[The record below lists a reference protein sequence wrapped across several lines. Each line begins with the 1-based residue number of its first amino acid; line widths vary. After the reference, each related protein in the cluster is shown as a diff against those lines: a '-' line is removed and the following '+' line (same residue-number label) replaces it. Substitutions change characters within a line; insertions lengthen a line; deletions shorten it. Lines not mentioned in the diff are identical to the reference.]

1 MSASEPLSRYGV
13 ITKKNPREILLLRGT
28 GCQWRRCRFCDYH
41 LDFSLDEEKNFALNR
56 EILSKVT
63 GEYKRLE
70 VINSG
75 SFFDLDEKTKN
86 AVFSVCKE
94 KGIENLHAESHW
106 IHKEEI
112 LPLKKKFKDEGIA
125 LRFKIG
131 AETFDS
137 LFRESYLDKGMAGVT
152 PSEMAEYFDEVCLL
166 QGIPGQTLRSM
177 EKDIETGLRNFERVC
192 VNIMIENSKPIKP
205 DPSVISAFIRE
216 IYPKYKDDKRVDI
229 LLNNTDFGVGDAGKE
244 GE

>member
-13 ITKKNPREILLLRGT
+13 ITEKNPREIILLRGT
-28 GCQWRRCRFCDYH
+28 GCRWRRCRFCDYH
-41 LDFSLDEEKNFALNR
+41 LDFSPDGKKNFILNR

-75 SFFDLDEKTKN
+75 SFFDLDEETRK
-86 AVFSVCKE
+86 AVLLTCKA
-94 KGIENLHAESHW
+94 KGIESLHAESHW
-106 IHKEEI
+106 IHREEI
-112 LPLKKKFKDEGIA
+112 LPLKKKFNDEGIT

-137 LFRESYLDKGMAGVT
+137 LFRESYLDKGMEGVT

-166 QGIPGQTLRSM
+166 QGIPGQTVKSM
-177 EKDIETGLRNFERVC
+177 ERDIETGLKFFERVC

-205 DPSVISAFIRE
+205 APEVISAFIRE

-229 LLNNTDFGVGDAGKE
+229 LLNNTDFGVGDAETGKE
-244 GE
+244 